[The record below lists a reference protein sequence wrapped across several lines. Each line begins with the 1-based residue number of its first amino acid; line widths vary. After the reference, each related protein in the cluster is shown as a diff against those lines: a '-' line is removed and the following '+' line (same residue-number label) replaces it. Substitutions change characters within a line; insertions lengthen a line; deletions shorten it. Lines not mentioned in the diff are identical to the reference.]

1 MERNGNCV
9 WACVFSSATAYK
21 GDWRYKCICPSCAMR
36 RREKDFRG
44 NWSLE
49 NGNGESALNCI
60 QFPVGIS
67 TSDASLRLWSE
78 SWEGLKTHPESRLT
92 SVGSMPA
99 LVNLQ
104 ELLSRTGET
113 ETPPSEKD
121 PCRHDFPTLFQRTQ
135 GFSSRWGGR
144 RGRQVGGVFNYIK
157 RQKGR
162 KVEKWFGQKWQTAQ
176 NVCSRGKE
184 EKKNP
189 IHCQCTDT

>member
-1 MERNGNCV
+1 
-9 WACVFSSATAYK
+9 
-21 GDWRYKCICPSCAMR
+21 MR

-49 NGNGESALNCI
+49 NGNGESALYCI

-162 KVEKWFGQKWQTAQ
+162 KVEKWFGTFLLKKLWDFNEDLLVAVDGWMERTLLIPREFPLG
-176 NVCSRGKE
+176 NVG
-184 EKKNP
+184 N
-189 IHCQCTDT
+189 